1 MQLKL
6 AYKKFEKVLV
16 LLRISRN
23 KVEMKPKTPENSERE
38 TRLVEGLRDHPELME
53 RFEAIL
59 GLTQSGDGV
68 LRTADEIEELLVEE
82 VRRLG
87 NTTMH
92 QWAKTAEQAAVAGL
106 RDKHPKI
113 YCVKKKNSDG
123 GACSAKS
130 K

>member
-6 AYKKFEKVLV
+6 AYKKFAKVLV
-16 LLRISRN
+16 LLQVSRN
-23 KVEMKPKTPENSERE
+23 KAGMKSKKTEISERE

-59 GLTQSGDGV
+59 VLTQSGDGP
-68 LRTADEIEELLVEE
+68 LRTADEIEDLLVEE

-92 QWAKTAEQAAVAGL
+92 QWAKTAEQTAVMGL

-113 YCVKKKNSDG
+113 YCVKKNSDG
-123 GACSAKS
+123 GASSERS

>member
-1 MQLKL
+1 
-6 AYKKFEKVLV
+6 
-16 LLRISRN
+16 
-23 KVEMKPKTPENSERE
+23 MKPKTPEISDRE
-38 TRLVEGLRDHPELME
+38 TRLVKGLRDHPELME

-59 GLTQSGDGV
+59 GLTKSGDGV
-68 LRTADEIEELLVEE
+68 LRTADEIEDLLVEE

-87 NTTMH
+87 NTTMQ
-92 QWAKTAEQAAVAGL
+92 QWAKTAEQAAATGL

-123 GACSAKS
+123 GASSEKS

>member
-1 MQLKL
+1 
-6 AYKKFEKVLV
+6 
-16 LLRISRN
+16 
-23 KVEMKPKTPENSERE
+23 MKPKTPEISDRE
-38 TRLVEGLRDHPELME
+38 TRLLEGLRDQPELME

-59 GLTQSGDGV
+59 EFTQSGDGV

-92 QWAKTAEQAAVAGL
+92 QWAKTAEQAAVTGL
-106 RDKHPKI
+106 RDKHLKI

-123 GACSAKS
+123 GASSGKS